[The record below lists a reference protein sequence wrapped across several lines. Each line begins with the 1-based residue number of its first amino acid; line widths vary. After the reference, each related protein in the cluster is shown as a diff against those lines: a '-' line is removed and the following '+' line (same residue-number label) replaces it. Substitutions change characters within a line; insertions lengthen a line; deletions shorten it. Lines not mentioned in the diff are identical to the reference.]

1 MYNAIYIFDREIST
15 YSLAA
20 VLGAAVTVV
29 YCVLQSLFTRKNAR
43 IKLLPQ
49 EIFYM
54 LLLMGIGVII
64 GAKLM
69 YIFTSIEFTVNNDI
83 SFWENISVW
92 AVQIASG
99 GLVFYGG
106 LIGAIAVA
114 MFYVLHFK
122 APVSELLD
130 IAFAGIPLFHFFGRI
145 GCFLSG
151 CCYGKEY
158 HGIFAVV
165 FPEGNFGN
173 APPGVEL
180 FPVQLMEAALN
191 LLLWIV
197 LTAVYRKTSRLWLT
211 SGLYLLSYG
220 IMRFLLEFLRG
231 DEVRGHIGTLSSSQF
246 ISIFIVAL
254 GVLLIVKPS
263 WLERFGSMNNAAYA
277 ESVKVY
283 KKRVAEYKEYKAA
296 KKLVR
301 SANGK
306 KF

>member
-54 LLLMGIGVII
+54 LLLMGIGVIV

-69 YIFTSIEFTVNNDI
+69 YVFTSMEFTVNNSI
-83 SFWENISVW
+83 SIWDNIAAW

-180 FPVQLMEAALN
+180 FPVQLLEAALN
-191 LLLWIV
+191 LLMWIV
-197 LTAVYRKTSRLWLT
+197 LTAVYRKTSRSWLT
-211 SGLYLLSYG
+211 AGLYLFSYG
-220 IMRFLLEFLRG
+220 IIRFLLEFLRG
-231 DEVRGHIGTLSSSQF
+231 DDIRGYIGALSSSQL

-254 GVLLIVKPS
+254 GVLLIAKPS
-263 WLERFGSMNNAAYA
+263 WLEHFGSMNDAVYS
-277 ESVKVY
+277 ESVELY
-283 KKRVAEYKEYKAA
+283 KKRVAEYKDYKSA
-296 KKLVR
+296 KKL
-301 SANGK
+301 AKNAK
-306 KF
+306 I